1 MTQRS
6 ATIFQTAVLLI
17 TLASLARLPEARG
30 QAAGQD
36 PTVNPELRLDEAI
49 RKLDNDD
56 IEGARIEYLQAIRGV
71 SRDNKK
77 LKLVEGLL
85 QLKLK
90 PPNVPE
96 ALVALEEYNKSAE
109 GRNDYR
115 GHAAVGR
122 VYQESRR
129 YLLASGPL
137 LTAKGLAPRE
147 PVNGKNVRADITL
160 DLAMVYH
167 GLKKHKMALEEAKEA
182 EQLAGGDPQ
191 IQLRLAEV
199 ALGSED
205 FETAIQAA
213 DKAINLYRA
222 RIKTAPLDKADY
234 RAMLNAHQFKI
245 STGMKQADK
254 SPKNPVPTFNV
265 AIAVQQAG
273 EAQRQLS
280 LVDARDIALQ
290 ALRKEQADSRTTIQI
305 KIFLARIE
313 AALGA
318 FSDADEHIA
327 EVLRDDPENTEALDL
342 RRQLTGDQ
350 K

>member
-56 IEGARIEYLQAIRGV
+56 LEGARIEYLQALRGIR
-71 SRDNKK
+71 RDEPK

-90 PPNVPE
+90 PPNVTE
-96 ALVALEEYNKSAE
+96 ALLALEEYNKSTP

-115 GHAAVGR
+115 GHAAIGR
-122 VYQESRR
+122 VYKDSRR

-147 PVNGKNVRADITL
+147 LVNGKNIRADITL

-167 GLKKHKMALEEAKEA
+167 GLKRHKMALDEAKEA
-182 EQLAGGDPQ
+182 EQLAGGDPE

-199 ALGSED
+199 ALGGD
-205 FETAIQAA
+205 DYETAIQAA
-213 DKAINLYRA
+213 DKAINLYRT
-222 RIKTAPLDKADY
+222 RIKTSPLEKPNY
-234 RAMLNAHQFKI
+234 RALLNAHQFKI
-245 STGMKQADK
+245 STGMKQAEKD
-254 SPKNPVPTFNV
+254 PKNPVPTLNV
-265 AIAVQQAG
+265 AITVQQLG
-273 EAQRQLS
+273 DVHRILS
-280 LVDARDIALQ
+280 LVDSREIALQ
-290 ALRKEQADSRTTIQI
+290 ALRKEQADARTTIQI
-305 KIFLARIE
+305 KLFLANLE

-327 EVLRDDPENTEALDL
+327 EVLRDDPENAQALEL
-342 RRQLTGDQ
+342 RRKLSGGQ
-350 K
+350 

>member
-1 MTQRS
+1 MNPRPVIIRQV
-6 ATIFQTAVLLI
+6 VLFL
-17 TLASLARLPEARG
+17 LLAGCVASLPAARG
-30 QAAGQD
+30 QSPAQD
-36 PTVNPELRLDEAI
+36 SAVNPELRLDEAI

-56 IEGARIEYLQAIRGV
+56 VEGARIEYLQAIRGV
-71 SRDNKK
+71 RRDLPK

-90 PPNVPE
+90 PPNVHE
-96 ALVALEEYNKSAE
+96 ALLALEEYNKSPE

-122 VYQESRR
+122 VYLESRR

-137 LTAKGLAPRE
+137 KTAKDLAPRE
-147 PVNGKNVRADITL
+147 LVGGKNVRANITL

-167 GLKKHKMALEEAKEA
+167 GLKRSKMALEEAKEA
-182 EQLAGGDPQ
+182 EQIAGSDPE

-199 ALGSED
+199 ASGAGD

-213 DKAINLYRA
+213 DRAISLYRT
-222 RIKTAPLDKADY
+222 RIKTAPLDKANY
-234 RAMLNAHQFKI
+234 RSVLNAHQFKI
-245 STGMKQADK
+245 NTGMKQADK
-254 SPKNPVPTFNV
+254 NPQDPRPTFEV
-265 AIAVQQAG
+265 AVAVQQTG
-273 EAQRQLS
+273 EAQRQLA
-280 LVDARDIALQ
+280 LVDAREVALQ

-313 AALGA
+313 VALGA
-318 FSDADEHIA
+318 FGDADEHIA

-342 RRQLTGDQ
+342 RRQLTGGQ
-350 K
+350 